1 MTDASFTAVTLD
13 GVGIATTEVQAK
25 NSKTLLTVRSQALVP
40 FTDALLG
47 LALEMPTALA
57 ARREMSLRSFE
68 RLNAV
73 LGESSAP

>member
-13 GVGIATTEVQAK
+13 GAGIATTEVQAT

-47 LALEMPTALA
+47 LALEMPTALT
-57 ARREMSLRSFE
+57 ARREMSLRNFE
-68 RLNAV
+68 RLNV
-73 LGESSAP
+73 LLAPPSAL